1 MRRIFK
7 LKYQLLLLCLF
18 VSVTLLGQQLAFPS
32 AQGFGA
38 FSVGGRGGTVI
49 EVTNLN
55 DAGTGSLRAAIESN
69 GPRTIVFRLSGTI
82 ELKSMLTITNP
93 FITIAGQTAPGDG
106 ICLKNYPL
114 HIQSHDVIVRCIRIR
129 PGIGSGMIGS
139 EIDGIEVRSSQN
151 VILDHC
157 TVSWTVD
164 EGVNTWHNTENITM
178 QWCMIAEPLN
188 HSVHEKGPH
197 GYAASLG
204 GKRASY
210 LHNLIAD
217 AAGRN
222 PSVAGNNL
230 SMTEDMDFRNNVVFN
245 YGHRTC
251 DGKPVSINFVG
262 NYYKPGPATHKEIL
276 HRLVRIDNAQKY
288 GFDSHWYI
296 ADNVIEGYPEALE
309 DNWKNAVEWD
319 KGTDPKVIRQDKPFE
334 IIQTKTETAEKAYQ
348 DVMQNVGVIAPHRDY
363 HELRVLGQVAG
374 QERFEGTGIIDN
386 VEQVGGWPTLKS
398 KTPPADSDHDGMP
411 DHWEKEHGLNPT
423 NAADGNKDRDGDG
436 YTNLEEY
443 LNSLIVLQ

>member
-1 MRRIFK
+1 MKHIFTRRH
-7 LKYQLLLLCLF
+7 QLLFLSLF
-18 VSVTLLGQQLAFPS
+18 VSISVMGQQLAFPT
-32 AQGFGA
+32 AEGFGA
-38 FSVGGRGGTVI
+38 FSVGGRGGKVI
-49 EVTNLN
+49 AVTNLN
-55 DAGTGSLRAAIESN
+55 DSGSGSFRAAIESS
-69 GPRTIVFRLSGTI
+69 GSRTVVFRLSGTI
-82 ELKSMLTITNP
+82 ELKSMLTVVNP

-106 ICLKNYPL
+106 ICLKNFPL
-114 HIQSHDVIVRCIRIR
+114 HIQSHDVIVRCLRIR

-139 EIDGIEVRSSQN
+139 EIDGIEVRNSQN

-197 GYAASLG
+197 GYGASLG

-222 PSVAGNNL
+222 PSVAGNNQ

-245 YGHRTC
+245 YGHRSC
-251 DGKPVSINFVG
+251 DGKPGSINFVG
-262 NYYKPGPATHKEIL
+262 NYYKPGPVTHKEIL

-288 GFDSHWYI
+288 GFDAKWYI
-296 ADNVIEGYPEALE
+296 ADNEVVGYPDALK
-309 DNWKNAVEWD
+309 DNWKYAVEWE
-319 KGTDPKVIRQDKPFE
+319 KGTDPKVIRQNQPFK
-334 IIQTKTETAEKAYQ
+334 IVKTKTESAEKAYQ
-348 DVMQNVGVIAPHRDY
+348 DVMQNVGVIAPHRDSQ
-363 HELRVLGQVAG
+363 ELRVLGQVAG
-374 QERFEGTGIIDN
+374 VERMNGTGIIDS

-398 KTPPADSDHDGMP
+398 KTPPKDTDHDGMP
-411 DHWEKEHGLNPT
+411 DRWEKAHGLNPE
-423 NAADGNKDRDGDG
+423 NGADGKLDQNNDG
-436 YTNLEEY
+436 YTNREEY
-443 LNSLIVLQ
+443 LNSLVVLQ